1 VGEAANAQ
9 GRTTGDIEDS
19 RPGAHKH
26 FTISSPVIVAMSKMK
41 CSSFT
46 SCRRQDVNR
55 YWAMVARL
63 RVVESGVLPVA
74 RNVLSHASKAY
85 AGPDT
90 VN

>member
-1 VGEAANAQ
+1 
-9 GRTTGDIEDS
+9 
-19 RPGAHKH
+19 
-26 FTISSPVIVAMSKMK
+26 MSKMK